1 MIPASKRIATFAAG
15 FRDTQVTAAQRHVV
29 YRALL
34 DTVAV
39 TVAGRNDP
47 ASRIAEKYLVDVTG
61 TGKASSWISGQRLP
75 PESAAWLNGVA
86 GHVLDYD
93 DMLPPMRGHP
103 SVAMLPALVALA
115 QVVEADGNRLSCAYI
130 AGFEVLARISAVMAI
145 QHNTT
150 GWHATSALGILGAV
164 TACSVM
170 LGLNEQQIVH
180 ALGLAVAQASGNRQN
195 FGTMAKCF
203 QVGQCGA
210 AAVRAALLAQAG
222 FDAPA
227 DAIDGKYG
235 YMTLY
240 AGREDLSSELDKL
253 GSSPLEFERISLDVK
268 KFPCGYAIHRALD
281 GVLTLRTRHSLTLD
295 DVESVDIT
303 TNSRNL
309 EPLRYTRPETEL
321 EAKFSMEYPVA
332 AALLD
337 GKVLLTSFNDENV
350 VRPQIRAFLPKISKQ
365 EGTGP
370 MLPRWATVRMR
381 LKNGTTVEEHAT
393 CSRGDA
399 QNPLS
404 DDELLAKARDCYA
417 YGQRTWPSTMFADGI
432 VDLAHARVDE
442 VIMGLTSFRKIT

>member
-115 QVVEADGNRLSCAYI
+115 QVVGADGNRLSCAYI

-195 FGTMAKCF
+195 LFPGRPMRR
-203 QVGQCGA
+203 GRGA
-210 AAVRAALLAQAG
+210 RGVAG
-222 FDAPA
+222 
-227 DAIDGKYG
+227 
-235 YMTLY
+235 
-240 AGREDLSSELDKL
+240 AGR
-253 GSSPLEFERISLDVK
+253 I
-268 KFPCGYAIHRALD
+268 
-281 GVLTLRTRHSLTLD
+281 
-295 DVESVDIT
+295 
-303 TNSRNL
+303 
-309 EPLRYTRPETEL
+309 
-321 EAKFSMEYPVA
+321 
-332 AALLD
+332 
-337 GKVLLTSFNDENV
+337 
-350 VRPQIRAFLPKISKQ
+350 
-365 EGTGP
+365 
-370 MLPRWATVRMR
+370 
-381 LKNGTTVEEHAT
+381 
-393 CSRGDA
+393 
-399 QNPLS
+399 
-404 DDELLAKARDCYA
+404 
-417 YGQRTWPSTMFADGI
+417 
-432 VDLAHARVDE
+432 
-442 VIMGLTSFRKIT
+442 